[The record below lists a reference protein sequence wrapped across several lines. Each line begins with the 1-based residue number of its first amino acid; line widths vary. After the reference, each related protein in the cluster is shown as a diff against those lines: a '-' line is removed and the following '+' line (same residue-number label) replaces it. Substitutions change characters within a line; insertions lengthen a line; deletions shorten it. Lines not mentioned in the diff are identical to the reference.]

1 MEITPALGAATMLQT
16 RVGQSMALV
25 QNQLAPPERAG
36 VLLQTGSQSI
46 TTAVLTG
53 MKEVQQQSL
62 EKLNAICGFL
72 ETQVEIEREKE
83 RRLREQSRELE
94 KERLGVDAGENIPE
108 PEITPPTGENKLK
121 SFFGGL
127 DLADVLTLG
136 LATSLAAAGGAKAFA
151 KKLGPKLIKGGIYAA
166 IASAVAK
173 PFVDFI
179 TGPGALDLE
188 LAEGEKEKMSDA
200 LIGAIGLGT
209 IAGPMGVIVGAIGG
223 YTKDS
228 IIEAYKFVSGK
239 IDASQIKDPE
249 KVFGETAL
257 AAGAAGVFTSAM
269 IGKAFVTAGGSFA
282 TVGAALVSLSVL
294 IGVGVGAASLV
305 GIKYLK
311 GKVEEYQERTLQ
323 GAEVFADKLK
333 HEMGL
338 IAANEE
344 ESLLERMGLN
354 LGKQSTIGM
363 TQIATSEAS
372 EQVKNQGIEALDRT
386 EISGLT
392 KAVEGFTN
400 FSDEALIKVMSDRT
414 KATNF
419 FQAVTDL
426 KFLATQG
433 AFGLSSKDYFE
444 HLSKLQN
451 RAQNL
456 ALDQVARGNREGS
469 LQQIAGNTFGYGTD
483 ELEKIIPLIQNQQRT
498 IMDIEDTKGQIR
510 ALEVALKAAKDDRS
524 RLQDTNFV
532 GDLARM
538 LGDTI
543 NVGTDIGTLE
553 GKINRKK
560 NQLRDDIVALNT
572 AAGRLDA
579 IFGGNQ
585 DYTLS
590 MLMQLY
596 KGDEERLKNL
606 IAKSMPNPELN
617 ALKNTT
623 IMDNAPF
630 GAMMYQNNSGNIV
643 SKKSD
648 INVNANVKAI
658 QLDRELEIEQ
668 GFNP

>member
-188 LAEGEKEKMSDA
+188 LEQTEKDKMSDA

-228 IIEAYKFVSGK
+228 VIEAYKFVAGK

-257 AAGAAGVFTSAM
+257 AAGAAGVSMNAAITLDHCEL
-269 IGKAFVTAGGSFA
+269 GT
-282 TVGAALVSLSVL
+282 TVGPGYGVVQHCSGVVTLRHCTIASDAGALSNGNMT
-294 IGVGVGAASLV
+294 IEHCTFTGANNYAS
-305 GIKYLK
+305 
-311 GKVEEYQERTLQ
+311 T
-323 GAEVFADKLK
+323 
-333 HEMGL
+333 
-338 IAANEE
+338 IAA
-344 ESLLERMGLN
+344 GLAP
-354 LGKQSTIGM
+354 TI
-363 TQIATSEAS
+363 T
-372 EQVKNQGIEALDRT
+372 V
-386 EISGLT
+386 
-392 KAVEGFTN
+392 
-400 FSDEALIKVMSDRT
+400 
-414 KATNF
+414 
-419 FQAVTDL
+419 
-426 KFLATQG
+426 
-433 AFGLSSKDYFE
+433 
-444 HLSKLQN
+444 
-451 RAQNL
+451 
-456 ALDQVARGNREGS
+456 RGSHAAAAN
-469 LQQIAGNTFGYGTD
+469 AGNHTETV
-483 ELEKIIPLIQNQQRT
+483 
-498 IMDIEDTKGQIR
+498 
-510 ALEVALKAAKDDRS
+510 VA
-524 RLQDTNFV
+524 
-532 GDLARM
+532 
-538 LGDTI
+538 
-543 NVGTDIGTLE
+543 
-553 GKINRKK
+553 
-560 NQLRDDIVALNT
+560 
-572 AAGRLDA
+572 A
-579 IFGGNQ
+579 I
-585 DYTLS
+585 S
-590 MLMQLY
+590 
-596 KGDEERLKNL
+596 
-606 IAKSMPNPELN
+606 
-617 ALKNTT
+617 
-623 IMDNAPF
+623 
-630 GAMMYQNNSGNIV
+630 
-643 SKKSD
+643 
-648 INVNANVKAI
+648 
-658 QLDRELEIEQ
+658 
-668 GFNP
+668 

>member
-188 LAEGEKEKMSDA
+188 LEQTEKDKMSDA

-239 IDASQIKDPE
+239 IDASQIKNPE

-257 AAGAAGVFTSAM
+257 AAGTAGVFTSAM
-269 IGKAFVTAGGSFA
+269 IGKAFLTAGGSFA
-282 TVGAALVSLSVL
+282 TVGAALVSLPVL

-305 GIKYLK
+305 GIQYLK

-323 GAEVFADKLK
+323 SAEVFADKLK
-333 HEMGL
+333 YEMGL

-354 LGKQSTIGM
+354 FGKQSTIGM

-372 EQVKNQGIEALDRT
+372 EQVKNQGVEALDRT

-456 ALDQVARGNREGS
+456 ALDQVAKGNREGS
-469 LQQIAGNTFGYGTD
+469 LQQIANNQFAYGTD
-483 ELEKIIPLIQNQQRT
+483 ELEKIIPLMQNQQRK
-498 IMDIEDTKGQIR
+498 IMDIENTKGEIR
-510 ALEVALKAAKDDRS
+510 ALETKLAAAKLDREL
-524 RLQDTNFV
+524 LQDTNFV
-532 GDLARM
+532 GDLARL
-538 LGDTI
+538 LGDTV
-543 NVGTDIGTLE
+543 NVGTDIGSLE

-560 NQLRDDIVALNT
+560 NQLASDVAQLNI

-623 IMDNAPF
+623 IMDNAPM

-648 INVNANVKAI
+648 INVTANVKAI

-668 GFNP
+668 GLN

>member
-53 MKEVQQQSL
+53 IKEVQQQSL
-62 EKLNAICGFL
+62 DKLNAICGFL
-72 ETQVEIEREKE
+72 ETQVEIEKEKE
-83 RRLREQSRELE
+83 RRLREEDRELN
-94 KERLGVDAGENIPE
+94 KERLADDAGESEPE
-108 PEITPPTGENKLK
+108 PEIKPPSESKLK
-121 SFFGGL
+121 GLFGGL

-188 LAEGEKEKMSDA
+188 LEEGEKEKMSDA

-209 IAGPMGVIVGAIGG
+209 IAGPLGVIVGAIGG

-228 IIEAYKFVSGK
+228 VMEAYKFISGK

-257 AAGAAGVFTSAM
+257 AAGAAGVFASKM
-269 IGKAFVTAGGSFA
+269 IGTAFIAAGGSFA
-282 TVGAALVSLSVL
+282 TVGAALVSLPVL
-294 IGVGVGAASLV
+294 IGVGVGAATLV
-305 GIKYLK
+305 GVQYLK

-323 GAEVFADKLK
+323 GANVFADKLK

-338 IAANEE
+338 IAANEQ
-344 ESLLERMGLN
+344 ESLLERMGIS

-469 LQQIAGNTFGYGTD
+469 LQQIANNQFAYGTD
-483 ELEKIIPLIQNQQRT
+483 ELEKIIPLIQNQQRKM
-498 IMDIEDTKGQIR
+498 MDIEDTKGQIR
-510 ALEVALKAAKDDRS
+510 ALEVALREAKEDRS
-524 RLQDTNFV
+524 KLQDTTFM
-532 GDLARM
+532 GDLARL
-538 LGDTI
+538 LGDTV
-543 NVGTDIGTLE
+543 NVGTDIGSLE

-560 NQLRDDIVALNT
+560 NQLASDVAQLNI

-623 IMDNAPF
+623 IMDNAPMSP
-630 GAMMYQNNSGNIV
+630 MMFNSGNQSIV
-643 SKKSD
+643 KKES
-648 INVNANVKAI
+648 NVSVNANVKTI
-658 QLDRELEIEQ
+658 QLDREMELYQFGE
-668 GFNP
+668 